1 MTGLRNITMVKD
13 HEDCNKTYQASYPL
27 TKFDDPTQT
36 LLTDMEKSTR
46 VEMKE
51 IFLSLL
57 IVPL

>member
-1 MTGLRNITMVKD
+1 MTRLRNITMVKD

-27 TKFDDPTQT
+27 TKLDKATQT
-36 LLTDMEKSTR
+36 LLTVTEISIHE
-46 VEMKE
+46 EMKQ